1 MWCTPQGY
9 IELMSEKEILD
20 FKLAPRL
27 EQIADKRPK
36 QIEDRTHRVGSCADS
51 PHAHQSVRI

>member
-20 FKLAPRL
+20 FKPAPRL
-27 EQIADKRPK
+27 EQVADKRPK
-36 QIEDRTHRVGSCADS
+36 QTEDRTHRVGSCADS
-51 PHAHQSVRI
+51 ASSHESVRI